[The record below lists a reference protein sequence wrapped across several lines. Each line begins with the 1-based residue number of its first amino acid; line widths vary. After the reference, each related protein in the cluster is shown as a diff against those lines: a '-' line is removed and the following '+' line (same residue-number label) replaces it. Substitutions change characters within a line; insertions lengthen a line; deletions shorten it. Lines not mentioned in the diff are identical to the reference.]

1 MIFLCF
7 ITSVFGTILLVGC
20 MFIFSFIMFV
30 VRFFITPSFWLK
42 VRWCISFVYSFYFL
56 CLYGWWFIRGF
67 LLCLI
72 LGIVGL
78 FKWGLVDE
86 VILTLLFTVITCEAF
101 CSTLLDMKCH
111 NFGKDVVVDID
122 ETLVIL
128 ILKCL
133 LNGYW
138 LLNMLCNYW
147 MIE

>member
-42 VRWCISFVYSFYFL
+42 VQWCINFVYFFYFL

-72 LGIVGL
+72 LGIVDL

-86 VILTLLFTVITCEAF
+86 VILTLLFTVITCEVF
-101 CSTLLDMKCH
+101 YSLLLSMKRH
-111 NFGKDVVVDID
+111 VFGKDAVASKD
-122 ETLVIL
+122 ETYVLL
-128 ILKCL
+128 IMLIHL
-133 LNGYW
+133 IVGYTV
-138 LLNMLCNYW
+138 
-147 MIE
+147 